1 MENQSESPRKRKN
14 SEEALNA
21 NFKKALVSPIDSSDV
36 YGDFNILGSNQSSS
50 HGNTSVRAESTPPH
64 RPETSS
70 VVNHDSI
77 SDLSLNHAS
86 AASASSVEA
95 ASAAVMT
102 TMADLLANAGD
113 MAHSAR
119 TRQNDHDRHQQQQE
133 QSDVAG
139 VSDEVLRMQQMP
151 LSPSDNTQITR
162 EQLLE
167 SIASPTVRMILEETL
182 KGNLVSR
189 NNDSSS
195 STEQQQHH
203 HHHHHH
209 HHHQS
214 SSQSATV
221 DATTV
226 LMNLG
231 DPSILATLKPTLHPT
246 GPSQNEGDSARSVS
260 REGANDDSGA
270 ESQSS
275 EAGPS
280 RKGINPPMNDPGAVT
295 SDNPLHTKWLMA
307 TALKEKRTLYRMC
320 VFVVLVATNVVH

>member
-21 NFKKALVSPIDSSDV
+21 NFKKALVSPIGSSDV
-36 YGDFNILGSNQSSS
+36 YGTNLGEYNILSSNQSSS
-50 HGNTSVRAESTPPH
+50 HGNTSVRADSTPPH
-64 RPETSS
+64 RQEASS
-70 VVNHDSI
+70 AVNHDSI
-77 SDLSLNHAS
+77 SDLSLNHAAS
-86 AASASSVEA
+86 AAAAAASASSVEA

-119 TRQNDHDRHQQQQE
+119 TRHQNDHDRQQQQE
-133 QSDVAG
+133 QSSDVAG
-139 VSDEVLRMQQMP
+139 VSDEVLRMQQIP
-151 LSPSDNTQITR
+151 LSSSNNTQLTR

-167 SIASPTVRMILEETL
+167 SIANPTVRMILEETL
-182 KGNLVSR
+182 KGNLVSG
-189 NNDSSS
+189 NNDGGSSS
-195 STEQQQHH
+195 SEQQH

-214 SSQSATV
+214 STQSSTV

-246 GPSQNEGDSARSVS
+246 GPSPTEGDSAQH
-260 REGANDDSGA
+260 ANRDGIDRDSGS
-270 ESQSS
+270 EGQSS

-307 TALKEKRTLYRMC
+307 TALKEKRTLRRM
-320 VFVVLVATNVVH
+320 